1 MVISRGWSSVTL
13 GKAGTF
19 NENQAFFKHV
29 KYELTEEKTKDN
41 SRYVDGI
48 WIYKPS
54 GAKKGIEESKPLK
67 AEPVAD
73 PKLNPVPV
81 SKPVEELK

>member
-29 KYELTEEKTKDN
+29 KYELTEEKTREKHN
-41 SRYVDGI
+41 VDGI

-73 PKLNPVPV
+73 PKLNPMPV
-81 SKPVEELK
+81 S